1 MVVGV
6 NVLFWRPLTAWAERF
21 RVEESEA
28 AEAPRSL
35 VLNLLRR
42 SHVPLLMGRVFGW
55 LVASVGSGDGGIRTR
70 RISAAALAGA
80 PPRRRLVF
88 AVVVGGGLGYGV
100 FRLGAYINAT
110 AGFGEVGTRARAR
123 AWSPSVE

>member
-1 MVVGV
+1 VATATADGDLGKVFIAIGVMVIMVVGV

-42 SHVPLLMGRVFGW
+42 SHVPVLMGRVFGW
-55 LVASVGSGDGGIRTR
+55 LVAPLDRVMAVFGLAEYPLRT
-70 RISAAALAGA
+70 SPG
-80 PPRRRLVF
+80 RRRAGDVVF
-88 AVVVGGGLGYGV
+88 AAVVLVAVGYGV
-100 FRLGAYINAT
+100 FRLGA
-110 AGFGEVGTRARAR
+110 
-123 AWSPSVE
+123 